1 MTFRNLEITPDAPVS
16 RWGFEGVLTAFERG
30 DLPDWR
36 RVFAAYRDDAT
47 GEVRAFVNEALDA
60 LEQGDIRPELA
71 PVFRLAVAP
80 FNDADGLHAQRLLI
94 SETPEK
100 PTS

>member
-1 MTFRNLEITPDAPVS
+1 MTFRNLDVTPDDPVS

-30 DLPDWR
+30 DLPDWH
-36 RVFAAYRDDAT
+36 RVFLAYRDDAT
-47 GEVRAFVNEALDA
+47 GDVRTFVLEALAA

-80 FNDADGLHAQRLLI
+80 FDAAD
-94 SETPEK
+94 
-100 PTS
+100 